1 MALAVHLVSF
11 LLRLLALGFCVSLW
25 RSTRDHRLGVLGVLL
40 AAAALIEG
48 RVVLAGGVAEALAF
62 SGERVTIATLAV
74 SLVLVA
80 LTWLLRSMV
89 EGERDER
96 EILAATLA
104 GLREGVLWLDDDDTV
119 VDLNGQ
125 MLELLGLER
134 EHVKGMAVRTL
145 LVLET
150 PPDVTAL
157 PFDTAHVFDAV
168 TPERSVQ
175 ALLKT
180 GEGMRHV
187 ELSLS
192 TFAGGR
198 VLMVHDRTEIR
209 EAEKEVLR
217 TQKIESLGVLAGG
230 IAHDFNNLLTAVSG
244 HASLLAASEVPPHKV
259 QELGRRIE
267 RAAQRGQQLSRQLLT
282 FSRGGA
288 PVPANASLSDL
299 VDETARFVMHGQGRA
314 LQVEVEPGLRA
325 RVDTG
330 QIGQVVQNLV
340 LNACQATPPGGSI
353 RVQLL
358 RAGAEPAIGP
368 GLFHQLV
375 VEDDGPGVPTELRER
390 IFEPFFTTREQG
402 SGLGLSVCWSIV
414 RQHGGRM
421 VLENPAGGGARFR
434 IWLPAEEAAAPLPRR
449 IPEPLRGARV
459 LLLDDEAA
467 VREVASELL
476 KHLGYDVT
484 QVEDGAEAVAA
495 WKARRFDLAVLDLTI
510 PGGMGGLETL
520 RQLRELEPGV
530 RAVCSTGYA
539 ETSPDQWLREGF
551 VGVLPKPYGLR
562 DLKRVLADVLGDS
575 TSTDDLS
582 SLDER

>member
-1 MALAVHLVSF
+1 MVVHLVSF

-25 RSTRDHRLGVLGVLL
+25 RRTRDFRLGLLAVLL

-48 RVVLAGGVAEALAF
+48 RVVAAGGVVEALAF
-62 SGERVTIATLAV
+62 SGGGVTILTLSV
-74 SLVLVA
+74 SVVLVA

-89 EGERDER
+89 GGERDER
-96 EILAATLA
+96 EVLSATLA
-104 GLREGVLWLDDDDTV
+104 GLREGVLWLDGDDTV
-119 VDLNGQ
+119 VDLNGR
-125 MLELLGLER
+125 MLELLDLSRER
-134 EHVKGMAVRTL
+134 VVGMPIRTL
-145 LVLET
+145 LVLES

-180 GEGMRHV
+180 GDGMRHV

-192 TFAGGR
+192 EFAGGR
-198 VLMVHDRTEIR
+198 VLVVHDRTEIR
-209 EAEKEVLR
+209 EAEREVLR

-244 HASLLAASEVPPHKV
+244 HGSLLASGELPPDRV
-259 QELGRRIE
+259 NELGRRIE

-299 VDETARFVMHGQGRA
+299 VDETARFVMHGQERA
-314 LQVEVEPGLRA
+314 LEVHVEPGLRA
-325 RVDTG
+325 RVDAG

-340 LNACQATPPGGSI
+340 LNACQASPPGGTV
-353 RVQLL
+353 RVRVR
-358 RAGAEPAIGP
+358 RAGAVPEIGP
-368 GLFHQLV
+368 GLFHELV
-375 VEDDGPGVPTELRER
+375 VEDNGPGVSAEIRER

-414 RQHGGRM
+414 RQHGGRLT
-421 VLENPAGGGARFR
+421 LESPAAGGARFR
-434 IWLPAEEAAAPLPRR
+434 VWLPAEHARAPSLRR

-467 VREVASELL
+467 VREVAAELL

-484 QVEDGAEAVAA
+484 PVEDGADAVAA
-495 WKARRFDLAVLDLTI
+495 WKGGGFDLAVLDLTI

-520 RQLRELEPGV
+520 RMLRQIEPGV

-551 VGVLPKPYGLR
+551 AGVLPKPYGLR

-575 TSTDDLS
+575 TSTDELP
-582 SLDER
+582 SLDRR